1 MSSIA
6 LTDRLQKTFTGGSTE
21 IVVAAPPEPAA
32 EAPPVKEAPVA
43 EEVPAT
49 PEATPETP
57 EATEAPAATE
67 EVKAEE
73 TPADPL
79 EQYIKGSAA
88 QATALT
94 DDTKAFLK
102 AELGIEDPAAYKKQR
117 AIEQEE
123 MGVLK
128 QAKAQLDA
136 IQQNLGKLP
145 VELEEII
152 TDYLSGK
159 DADPVARIKGLGV
172 SVTTPSKDVE
182 PTALVDTY
190 YKGKFSA
197 EQMEELRDGT
207 AAPELK
213 DVFDKYHELATGK
226 HDERGAKQV
235 SRSQELQQQHRATEE
250 RMEHSA
256 LASVAHLREDKA
268 LAAMVDPK
276 MIDDFVTGKL
286 VQQKLF
292 NPDGTYKPEA
302 LKRLVIPEIHD
313 TLVKKVREGAFN
325 NGKTEG
331 EARAHAERP
340 QGPAGGNAKRVP
352 PSQEPTPE
360 QTVAAQVRQIT
371 KRG

>member
-6 LTDRLQKTFTGGSTE
+6 LTDRLQKTFAGNGADTAVAE
-21 IVVAAPPEPAA
+21 PPAAPA
-32 EAPPVKEAPVA
+32 EVA
-43 EEVPAT
+43 Q
-49 PEATPETP
+49 
-57 EATEAPAATE
+57 APAATE
-67 EVKAEE
+67 EVKAEVPATPE
-73 TPADPL
+73 VAAEATPAAPAEEAKAEEVPADPL
-79 EQYIKGSAA
+79 EAYVKGGAPVE
-88 QATALT
+88 TPLT

-102 AELGIEDPAAYKKQR
+102 TELGIEDHVAFKKQR

-123 MGVLK
+123 VGVLK
-128 QAKAQLDA
+128 QAKARLDA
-136 IQQNLGKLP
+136 IEQNLGKLP
-145 VELEEII
+145 VELEEAI
-152 TDYLSGK
+152 TDYLAGK

-190 YKGKFSA
+190 FKGKFSA
-197 EQMEELRDGT
+197 EQMEELREGT

-235 SRSQELQQQHRATEE
+235 ARSQELQQQHKVGQE
-250 RMEHSA
+250 RLEHSA
-256 LASVAHLREDKA
+256 LASVAYLKEDKA

-276 MIDDFVTGKL
+276 MIDDFVSGKL
-286 VQQKLF
+286 VQQMLF

-302 LKRLVIPEIHD
+302 LKRLVTPDIHD
-313 TLVKKVREGAFN
+313 TLVKRMREGAFS

-331 EARAHAERP
+331 EAKAHAERP

-352 PSQEPTPE
+352 PSQEKSPE
-360 QTVAAQVRQIT
+360 QTVAEQVRQLT